1 VSWYNSSSY
10 SSRNK
15 ERYDTLATIDEF
27 LNKVSHVKKAA
38 SRKGETTHP
47 SKDVPD
53 NTHRVQLGERFEEH
67 KEDVEEHLGDEA
79 NTTSN
84 TEVAD
89 AKVAAVRRIL
99 HEYKKL
105 ADSLVRDAKEVATD
119 GGMKVT
125 PTGED
130 PEHETESTKDTK
142 DDPGTE
148 HPANTENEDL
158 NGGKYASYRDLPVE
172 KLASLYKELADKI
185 CYRIAHGIAEEVK
198 TAYDAAHNLAYQTVS
213 QTNPTL
219 DNLLLN
225 SYLKKADDERA
236 ILEQLEKK
244 AAEEALLEQLE
255 KEAAEEALLKYLLL
269 NDQQKFNKEAQP
281 MMPPIAPAGIEA
293 AADLGPVVGGG
304 GGGESEA
311 AITPDMLASV
321 PPEVMMSDTSVP
333 VENIPTEPVEVA
345 GGGSE
350 GEDLAEQLQSASPE
364 EIAQAVSELPPEVQ
378 EIIEQEIDKEL
389 QDAGAGEAAEAAEK
403 QSFDLISEYLLNL
416 LSAEKQAEDEVASAQ
431 QLEEMLDNVTPEQIG
446 DIVDQLNPQE
456 QEVLLQEL
464 INELGPE
471 VVQDAVEEKTS
482 SSSDTSSDNSS
493 SQEEKQSFD
502 INAEL
507 LNLLREEIIKQSA
520 DAALNELNLKKKLN
534 DTPEKLS
541 SSTPPSENIQKDMNT
556 DIVAR
561 AMVELGITPEELQ
574 KAITNQQEES
584 STKTS
589 STNKTA
595 HNAVNTMNQVN
606 NMKAYIKELIN
617 RSRGIYE

>member
-1 VSWYNSSSY
+1 VSWYNSS

-38 SRKGETTHP
+38 CRKGETTHP

-84 TEVAD
+84 TEIAD

-99 HEYKKL
+99 REYKKL
-105 ADSLVRDAKEVATD
+105 ADTLVRDAKEVATD

-158 NGGKYASYRDLPVE
+158 NGGKYASYKDLPVE

-198 TAYDAAHNLAYQTVS
+198 TAFDEAHKLAYQTVS

-225 SYLKKADDERA
+225 SYLKKADDEKA

-244 AAEEALLEQLE
+244 AAEEALLKYLLSLNNQQQPQQQQQELQKKANEEELLKYLLSNNQQQQKLE
-255 KEAAEEALLKYLLL
+255 KKADEETLLKYLLL
-269 NDQQKFNKEAQP
+269 LNNQRQQQQLNKEAQP
-281 MMPPIAPAGIEA
+281 MMPPIPPEMGIEA
-293 AADLGPVVGGG
+293 APVDLGPAVGGG
-304 GGGESEA
+304 AGEA

-321 PPEVMMSDTSVP
+321 PPEVTMSDTSVP
-333 VENIPTEPVEVA
+333 VEDVQAAEPVTLPEETA
-345 GGGSE
+345 SSSE
-350 GEDLAEQLQSASPE
+350 GEGNLAELLQSASPE

-378 EIIEQEIDKEL
+378 EAIEQEIDKEL
-389 QDAGAGEAAEAAEK
+389 QEAGVGEAAEAAEK
-403 QSFDLISEYLLNL
+403 QSFDLISQYLLDL
-416 LSAEKQAEDEVASAQ
+416 LSAEKQAEDEVVGTK
-431 QLEEMLDNVTPEQIG
+431 QLEEMLDNVTPEQIA
-446 DIVDQLNPQE
+446 DIVENLSPQE

-464 INELGPE
+464 ANELGPE
-471 VVQDAVEEKTS
+471 VVEAALEEEMKSAATAT
-482 SSSDTSSDNSS
+482 DTNNDNSS
-493 SQEEKQSFD
+493 SSSVQEEKQSSD

-507 LNLLREEIIKQSA
+507 LKLLREALTKQSV
-520 DAALNELNLKKKLN
+520 DAALNELNLKKN
-534 DTPEKLS
+534 
-541 SSTPPSENIQKDMNT
+541 
-556 DIVAR
+556 
-561 AMVELGITPEELQ
+561 
-574 KAITNQQEES
+574 
-584 STKTS
+584 
-589 STNKTA
+589 
-595 HNAVNTMNQVN
+595 
-606 NMKAYIKELIN
+606 
-617 RSRGIYE
+617 

>member
-1 VSWYNSSSY
+1 MSWYNSSS

-79 NTTSN
+79 HTTSN
-84 TEVAD
+84 TEIAD

-105 ADSLVRDAKEVATD
+105 ADTLVRDAKEVATD

-158 NGGKYASYRDLPVE
+158 NGGKYASYKDLPVE

-198 TAYDAAHNLAYQTVS
+198 TAFDEAHNLAYQTVS

-225 SYLKKADDERA
+225 SYLKKADDEKA

-244 AAEEALLEQLE
+244 AAEEALLKYLLLSNNQQQQQQEIE
-255 KEAAEEALLKYLLL
+255 KKADEEELLKYLVSL
-269 NDQQKFNKEAQP
+269 NNQQQLNKEAQP
-281 MMPPIAPAGIEA
+281 MMPPIPPEMGIEA
-293 AADLGPVVGGG
+293 APVDLGPVVGGG
-304 GGGESEA
+304 AGEA

-321 PPEVMMSDTSVP
+321 PPEVTMSDTSVP
-333 VENIPTEPVEVA
+333 VEDVQAAEPVTLPEETTGS
-345 GGGSE
+345 GGE
-350 GEDLAEQLQSASPE
+350 GGDLAELLQSASPE

-378 EIIEQEIDKEL
+378 EAIEQEIDKEL
-389 QDAGAGEAAEAAEK
+389 QEAGVGEAAEAAEK
-403 QSFDLISEYLLNL
+403 QSFDLISQYLLDL
-416 LSAEKQAEDEVASAQ
+416 LSAEKQAEDEVVGTK
-431 QLEEMLDNVTPEQIG
+431 QLEEMLDDVTPEQIA
-446 DIVDQLNPQE
+446 DIVENLSPQE

-464 INELGPE
+464 ANELGPE
-471 VVQDAVEEKTS
+471 VVEAALEEEMKSAATATNTNNDKS
-482 SSSDTSSDNSS
+482 SSSSV
-493 SQEEKQSFD
+493 QEEKQSSD
-502 INAEL
+502 INAKL
-507 LNLLREEIIKQSA
+507 LELLREVLTKQSA
-520 DAALNELNLKKKLN
+520 DAALNELNLKKN
-534 DTPEKLS
+534 
-541 SSTPPSENIQKDMNT
+541 
-556 DIVAR
+556 
-561 AMVELGITPEELQ
+561 
-574 KAITNQQEES
+574 
-584 STKTS
+584 
-589 STNKTA
+589 
-595 HNAVNTMNQVN
+595 
-606 NMKAYIKELIN
+606 
-617 RSRGIYE
+617 

>member
-1 VSWYNSSSY
+1 MSWYNSSS

-38 SRKGETTHP
+38 CRKGETTHP

-84 TEVAD
+84 TEIAD

-99 HEYKKL
+99 REYKKL
-105 ADSLVRDAKEVATD
+105 ADTLVRDAKEVATD

-213 QTNPTL
+213 KANPVL

-225 SYLKKADDERA
+225 DYLKNSNNDEKA
-236 ILEQLEKK
+236 ILEELQKRA
-244 AAEEALLEQLE
+244 AAEEALLN
-255 KEAAEEALLKYLLL
+255 YLSLL
-269 NDQQKFNKEAQP
+269 NQQQQKQQKLKKEAQP
-281 MMPPIAPAGIEA
+281 MPA
-293 AADLGPVVGGG
+293 GG
-304 GGGESEA
+304 GGGEEAAA

-333 VENIPTEPVEVA
+333 VSDIPSEPPVSLPELSDVTDTA
-345 GGGSE
+345 GGE
-350 GEDLAEQLQSASPE
+350 EDTVGEQELEELLQDVSPE
-364 EIAQAVSELPPEVQ
+364 ELVEAISELPPEMQ
-378 EIIEQEIDKEL
+378 EAIAQELDKEL
-389 QDAGAGEAAEAAEK
+389 EDAGVKEVADVVEK
-403 QSFDLISEYLLNL
+403 QSFDAVSPHLFDL
-416 LSAEKQAEDEVASAQ
+416 LSAEKQAEDEAVNAK
-431 QLEEMLDNVTPEQIG
+431 QLEEILDNVTPEKIAS
-446 DIVDQLNPQE
+446 IVEQLNPE
-456 QEVLLQEL
+456 DQEVLLQEL
-464 INELGPE
+464 VSELNPGIVRDAIKE
-471 VVQDAVEEKTS
+471 VTASSHTDDEGES
-482 SSSDTSSDNSS
+482 SSTVPASSHLPNTNKNVASRTVNKGTPVASS
-493 SQEEKQSFD
+493 SPPSQQEEEKQSSD
-502 INAEL
+502 INVEL
-507 LNLLREEIIKQSA
+507 LNLLSREIAKQSV
-520 DAALNELNLKKKLN
+520 DAALNELNLKKN
-534 DTPEKLS
+534 
-541 SSTPPSENIQKDMNT
+541 
-556 DIVAR
+556 
-561 AMVELGITPEELQ
+561 
-574 KAITNQQEES
+574 
-584 STKTS
+584 
-589 STNKTA
+589 
-595 HNAVNTMNQVN
+595 
-606 NMKAYIKELIN
+606 
-617 RSRGIYE
+617 

>member
-1 VSWYNSSSY
+1 VSWYNS

-79 NTTSN
+79 HTTSN
-84 TEVAD
+84 TEIAD

-99 HEYKKL
+99 REYKKL
-105 ADSLVRDAKEVATD
+105 ADSLVRDAEEVATD

-158 NGGKYASYRDLPVE
+158 NGGKYASYKDLPVE

-213 QTNPTL
+213 KANPVL

-225 SYLKKADDERA
+225 NYLKNSNNDEKA
-236 ILEQLEKK
+236 ILEELQKRA
-244 AAEEALLEQLE
+244 AAEEALLN
-255 KEAAEEALLKYLLL
+255 YLSLL
-269 NDQQKFNKEAQP
+269 NQQQQKFKKEAQP
-281 MMPPIAPAGIEA
+281 MPAE
-293 AADLGPVVGGG
+293 GGG
-304 GGGESEA
+304 VVE

-333 VENIPTEPVEVA
+333 VSDIPSEPPVSLPELSDVTDTA
-345 GGGSE
+345 GGGE
-350 GEDLAEQLQSASPE
+350 EDTVGEQELEELLQDVSPE
-364 EIAQAVSELPPEVQ
+364 EVVEAISELPPEMQ
-378 EIIEQEIDKEL
+378 EAIAQELDKEL
-389 QDAGAGEAAEAAEK
+389 EDAGVKEVADVVEK
-403 QSFDLISEYLLNL
+403 QSFDAVSPHLFDL
-416 LSAEKQAEDEVASAQ
+416 LSAEKQAEDEVINAK
-431 QLEEMLDNVTPEQIG
+431 QLEEILDNVTPEKIAS
-446 DIVDQLNPQE
+446 IVEQLNPGD

-464 INELGPE
+464 VSELNPGMVRDAIKE
-471 VVQDAVEEKTS
+471 VTASSHTDGDEES
-482 SSSDTSSDNSS
+482 SSPVPASSPLPNTNKNVASRTVNKGTPAASS
-493 SQEEKQSFD
+493 PPSQQEEEKQSYD
-502 INAEL
+502 MNVEL
-507 LNLLREEIIKQSA
+507 LNLLTREIAKQSV
-520 DAALNELNLKKKLN
+520 DAALNELNLKKN
-534 DTPEKLS
+534 
-541 SSTPPSENIQKDMNT
+541 
-556 DIVAR
+556 
-561 AMVELGITPEELQ
+561 
-574 KAITNQQEES
+574 
-584 STKTS
+584 
-589 STNKTA
+589 
-595 HNAVNTMNQVN
+595 
-606 NMKAYIKELIN
+606 
-617 RSRGIYE
+617 